1 MAISKLNMSFV
12 NGTTVIDASMLQ
24 AFQNKINELVD
35 SVNGSSSGGS
45 SSGGS
50 SGGGSSTPTPVI
62 PTITLDTTTKKVSLS
77 ATSGLTIKYST
88 TGGTPSI
95 NYSSAID
102 VSEGA
107 SIKAISTNGS
117 ASSDI
122 PKITVT
128 FDEGA
133 NTIALVSSV
142 SGTIRYTEDGSN
154 PTSSSTA
161 YSEGITPTTGKTYKV
176 GVYSGSSLVS
186 EIATIQITA

>member
-1 MAISKLNMSFV
+1 MVITKLNMTFTD
-12 NGTTVIDASMLQ
+12 GTTVINAAMLK
-24 AFQNKINELVD
+24 AFQDKINELVE
-35 SVNGSSSGGS
+35 SANGSSSGG
-45 SSGGS
+45 GGS
-50 SGGGSSTPTPVI
+50 TSPTPVV
-62 PTITLDTTTKKVSLS
+62 PTITLDTSTKKVTLS
-77 ATSGLTIKYST
+77 ATSGLNIKYST
-88 TGGTPSI
+88 NGGTPST

-117 ASSDI
+117 ASSSV

-133 NTIALVSSV
+133 NTIALASSV
-142 SGTIRYTEDGSN
+142 SGTIRYTEDGSS

-161 YSEGITPTTGKTYKV
+161 YSEAITPNTGKTYKV
-176 GVYSGSSLVS
+176 AVYSGSSLVS

>member
-1 MAISKLNMSFV
+1 MAINKLSMTFV
-12 NGTTVIDASMLQ
+12 DGTTVIDAEKMN
-24 AFQNKINELVD
+24 AIVNKINELVD
-35 SVNGSSSGGS
+35 TANGS

-50 SGGGSSTPTPVI
+50 SGGGSTPSVTPVV
-62 PTITLDTTTKKVSLS
+62 PTITLDTSTKKVSLS

-88 TGGTPSI
+88 TGGTPST

-133 NTIALVSSV
+133 NKIALASSV
-142 SGTIRYTEDGSN
+142 SGTIRYTENGSS

-161 YSEGITPTTGKTYKV
+161 YSEAITPTTGKTYKV

>member
-1 MAISKLNMSFV
+1 MAINKLSMTFV
-12 NGTTVIDASMLQ
+12 DGNTVIDAEKMN
-24 AFQNKINELVD
+24 AIVNKINELVD
-35 SVNGSSSGGS
+35 TANGS

-50 SGGGSSTPTPVI
+50 SGGGSTLPTPVV
-62 PTITLDTTTKKVSLS
+62 PTITLDTSTKKVSLS
-77 ATSGLTIKYST
+77 ATSGLAIKYSAN
-88 TGGTPSI
+88 GGTPST

-107 SIKAISTNGS
+107 SIKAISTNGT

-133 NTIALVSSV
+133 NTIALASSV

-161 YSEGITPTTGKTYKV
+161 YSDAITPATGKTYKV

>member
-1 MAISKLNMSFV
+1 MANISELNKTFIDGS
-12 NGTTVIDASMLQ
+12 TVIDSDLLGDFQ
-24 AFQNKINELVD
+24 AKINELVRAF
-35 SVNGSSSGGS
+35 NASSG
-45 SSGGS
+45 
-50 SGGGSSTPTPVI
+50 GGGSSTPSVTPVV
-62 PTITLDTTTKKVSLS
+62 PTIQLDTTTKKVTLS

-88 TGGTPSI
+88 TGGTPST

-117 ASSDI
+117 ASSEV
-122 PKITVT
+122 PEITVT

-133 NTIALVSSV
+133 NTIALASSV
-142 SGTIRYTEDGSN
+142 SGTIRYTENGSN

-161 YSEGITPTTGKTYKV
+161 YSEAITPSVGTTYKV
-176 GVYSGSSLVS
+176 GVYSGSTLVS

>member
-35 SVNGSSSGGS
+35 SANGSSSGG
-45 SSGGS
+45 

-88 TGGTPSI
+88 NGSTPST

-117 ASSDI
+117 ASSDV
-122 PKITVT
+122 PNITVI

-133 NTIALVSSV
+133 NTIALASSV
-142 SGTIRYTEDGSN
+142 SGTIRYTENGSN

-161 YSEGITPTTGKTYKV
+161 YSEAITPSVGTTYKV

-186 EIATIQITA
+186 EIATIQITS

>member
-1 MAISKLNMSFV
+1 MAINKLSMTFV
-12 NGTTVIDASMLQ
+12 DGTTVIDAEKMN
-24 AFQNKINELVD
+24 AIVNKINELVD
-35 SVNGSSSGGS
+35 SANGS

-50 SGGGSSTPTPVI
+50 SGGGSTSPTPVV
-62 PTITLDTTTKKVSLS
+62 PTITLDTSTKKVSLS

-88 TGGTPSI
+88 TGGTPST

-107 SIKAISTNGS
+107 SIKAISTNGT

-133 NTIALVSSV
+133 NTIALASSV

-161 YSEGITPTTGKTYKV
+161 YSSAITPTTGKTYKV